1 MTLSRKPYVRPPRSY
16 PSAIPESQRRN
27 AVYARVTVPAA
38 PREKDAPVRS
48 EPYRRAVA
56 SLPCKV
62 CGIEGHSQAA
72 HPNTGKGAGIKTTDF
87 DCFPLCADRPGVRG
101 CHPQFDQGAMF
112 DKATRRALESEW
124 AVDTRCAIRNMGLW
138 PATLQQLDDCK
149 AHVEKEPADQVRSL
163 RLRHG
168 TGIPSGS

>member
-16 PSAIPESQRRN
+16 PSAIPLAQRRN
-27 AVYARVTVPAA
+27 AVFARMDVPAA
-38 PREKDAPVRS
+38 PPREKAAPVRS

-101 CHPQFDQGAMF
+101 CHSQFDQGAMF
-112 DKATRRALESEW
+112 DKETRRSLESEW

-138 PATLQQLDDCK
+138 PATLERWTEYDRK
-149 AHVEKEPADQVRSL
+149 AKRSGDSEINGKQVR
-163 RLRHG
+163 RD
-168 TGIPSGS
+168 